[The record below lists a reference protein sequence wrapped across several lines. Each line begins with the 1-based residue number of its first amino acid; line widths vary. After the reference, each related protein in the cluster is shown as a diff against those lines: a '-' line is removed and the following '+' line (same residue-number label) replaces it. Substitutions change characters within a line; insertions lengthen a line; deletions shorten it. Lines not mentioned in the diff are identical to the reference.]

1 MVTTRD
7 SILHTAHNKHAQ
19 CDVVI
24 VRYDEIALKS
34 PPVRRRF
41 ERTLAHRIKTALKR
55 HGMTYSGIT
64 VEWGRIFVHTV
75 GEDKGEEGAAVVA
88 DAAEVADVVAR
99 VFGVVSASPAI
110 TTDATIEAAAVTA
123 AEIGKATIRG
133 GETFAIRAS
142 RAGTHDFTSVDLAR
156 DCGSLVCERTS
167 AGVDLTNPD
176 REIFIDMREKHAY
189 VYTKHAAGVGG
200 LPYGTQGAMVALVSG
215 GIDSAVAAW
224 LMMGRGT
231 EVIPVYFD
239 LEEFTDPLSS
249 ENAERNI
256 NRLWKWSYSDM
267 TSYRVPYG
275 ACLREIRNRCESRM
289 TCVICKRMMY
299 RIGIAIAEKE
309 DAHGVITGC
318 SLGQVASQTASNLF
332 AEMYGLDFPIY
343 HPLIGMGKREII
355 DRAIAIG
362 TFRFE
367 KPKIECSAVPE
378 HPKTAA
384 TVSAVLK
391 NEARID
397 VAGIVSDS
405 VSRSQRRTLCES
417 SA

>member
-1 MVTTRD
+1 M
-7 SILHTAHNKHAQ
+7 
-19 CDVVI
+19 I

-41 ERTLAHRIKTALKR
+41 ERTLVRRIKTALQR

-75 GEDKGEEGAAVVA
+75 GEDKDKECAADVVDAA
-88 DAAEVADVVAR
+88 DAADVIAR

-123 AEIGKATIRG
+123 AEIGKEMIRG

-156 DCGSLVCERTS
+156 DCGTAVCECTS

-176 REIFIDMREKHAY
+176 REIFIDMRQQHAY

-200 LPYGTQGAMVALVSG
+200 LPYGTQGTMIALVSG

-249 ENAERNI
+249 ENAEQNI
-256 NRLWKWSYSDM
+256 NRLWEWSHSDM

-362 TFRFE
+362 TFRSE

-384 TVSAVLK
+384 TVSAVRE

-405 VSRSQRRTLCES
+405 VSRSQRRRLCES